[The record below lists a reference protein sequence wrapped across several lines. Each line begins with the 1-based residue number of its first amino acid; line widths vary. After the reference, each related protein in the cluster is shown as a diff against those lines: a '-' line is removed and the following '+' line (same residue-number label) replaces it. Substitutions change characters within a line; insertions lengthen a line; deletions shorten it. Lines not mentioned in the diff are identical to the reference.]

1 MLEILEKEK
10 PAQLDILESIQRANS
25 YEIAELSK
33 GFAKVVLNLSNV
45 QTLDN
50 STTVFEGEIF
60 KVANFSALAAVNVEN
75 SFVISANVDFLS
87 QIEISSQAV
96 VFEAKSLSSSLGKR
110 FVEVIGKIDDI
121 TIFLGNF
128 TVLKLDNRSKI
139 KV

>member
-1 MLEILEKEK
+1 MLEKEK
-10 PAQLDILESIQRANS
+10 AVQLDILEGVQRANS
-25 YEIAELSK
+25 YDIAELSQ

-50 STTVFEGEIF
+50 LTTVFEAEIF
-60 KVANFSALAAVNVEN
+60 KVANFSALAAINEEN

-96 VFEAKSLSSSLGKR
+96 IFEAKSLSSSLGKR

-121 TIFLGNF
+121 TVFLGKF
-128 TVLKLDNRSKI
+128 TVIKLDNRSKI

>member
-1 MLEILEKEK
+1 VLEMLEKEK
-10 PAQLDILESIQRANS
+10 AVQLDILEGVQRANS
-25 YEIAELSK
+25 YDIAELSQ

-50 STTVFEGEIF
+50 LTTVFEAEIF
-60 KVANFSALAAVNVEN
+60 KVANFSALAAINEEN

-96 VFEAKSLSSSLGKR
+96 IFEAKSLSSSLGKR

-121 TIFLGNF
+121 TVFLGKF
-128 TVLKLDNRSKI
+128 TVIKLDNRSKI